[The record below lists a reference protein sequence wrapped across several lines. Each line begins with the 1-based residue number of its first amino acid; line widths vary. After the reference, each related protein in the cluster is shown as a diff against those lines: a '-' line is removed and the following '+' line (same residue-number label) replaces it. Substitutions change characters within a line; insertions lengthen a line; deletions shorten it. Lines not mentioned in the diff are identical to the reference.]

1 MPINSACNCCSE
13 PPSAYVYLDFVSVTQ
28 SCNSSICGELPCTS
42 SRDLGSVPQHDYSST
57 TYYEDTENIQTI
69 TYRDGGEEGT
79 VVATEQYDNATGAVG
94 TLYDGD
100 GNCITTEQVCSPN
113 WADLT
118 RSEKCAAR
126 RYLTITEVDRSGGGN
141 HGRTRVR
148 QYTTDADANCTLE
161 TTCSGSR
168 SETTVE
174 TGTFPTQSGET
185 PACSNEV
192 RSGGSETTTTV
203 TITWNNDC
211 TTSTAVE
218 CSGDSD
224 TFFSCTPVGGG
235 ETSSST
241 CISSYGKID
250 GECQWTGEYDGT
262 DDWGE
267 PAQIPTN
274 ENCLNISATWNDKTF
289 DSTFTIAPSRSCKI
303 TTTYTEANEQGFC
316 TPKTL
321 PSFPDFLPFGGV
333 AQCEQPPETPEL
345 QEGQNQYGV
354 IASPPDAYNFTN
366 PYNPLI
372 TSKLHLKYQVF
383 QLYPSHTCYTK
394 VWFRNKVQK
403 YKYEDCDSGFAGDPP
418 RTAALTTIDCN
429 PDQCFNRWSTDG
441 EPTFVETGTYI
452 WQGSGYPCYAEK
464 TKSFADCENI
474 IYGEEK
480 TVVPDANTSVT
491 VEYKYSFVEGY
502 EPDWGNENGCQGCK
516 PNGYPIPNPD
526 DCPVCAP

>member
-13 PPSAYVYLDFVSVTQ
+13 PPPAYVYLDFVSVEQ

-118 RSEKCAAR
+118 RAEKCAAV

-141 HGRTRVR
+141 HGRTQVR
-148 QYTTDADANCTLE
+148 QYTIDDDGNCDLE
-161 TTCSGSR
+161 NNCSGSR
-168 SETTVE
+168 TDTTSFSDNCSGSSSC
-174 TGTFPTQSGET
+174 TQTYNTNCNGTTSG
-185 PACSNEV
+185 
-192 RSGGSETTTTV
+192 SGGG
-203 TITWNNDC
+203 TISAD
-211 TTSTAVE
+211 
-218 CSGDSD
+218 
-224 TFFSCTPVGGG
+224 VGGG
-235 ETSSST
+235 LCCESTTASDCTSSGYLFFCDQEGDIDKGPIIDDFSCGSFQCPQT
-241 CISSYGKID
+241 SSVS
-250 GECQWTGEYDGT
+250 
-262 DDWGE
+262 
-267 PAQIPTN
+267 PA
-274 ENCLNISATWNDKTF
+274 
-289 DSTFTIAPSRSCKI
+289 RSCEI
-303 TTTYTEANEQGFC
+303 TTTYTEANEQVSC
-316 TPKTL
+316 TPETL

-345 QEGQNQYGV
+345 QEGQSQYGV

-383 QLYPSHTCYTK
+383 QFYPSHTCYTK

-441 EPTFVETGTYI
+441 EPTFMETGTYV